1 MYKFIHICQKG
12 GEGGQGVP
20 HKKLLFVCLFLYEL
34 FADEPDI
41 ELNREAS
48 VDNGERAHPHCSQPT
63 PKHKEAQGGNEK

>member
-1 MYKFIHICQKG
+1 MGGGGTGGSQQKIIIC
-12 GEGGQGVP
+12 
-20 HKKLLFVCLFLYEL
+20 LFFLYEL

-63 PKHKEAQGGNEK
+63 PKHKEAQGGNEKL

>member
-1 MYKFIHICQKG
+1 MPKW
-12 GEGGQGVP
+12 GEGGQGFLT
-20 HKKLLFVCLFLYEL
+20 KNYYLFVFLYEL

-63 PKHKEAQGGNEK
+63 PKHKEAQGGNEKL